1 MSYITLRYV
10 QFRSVPLH
18 YITLHYITLP
28 KPFPSILPG
37 LPRWSP
43 KYNFRGA
50 LRIPRH
56 FLVAQINKS
65 VSCLLMIKN

>member
-10 QFRSVPLH
+10 QFRSV
-18 YITLHYITLP
+18 TLHYITLP